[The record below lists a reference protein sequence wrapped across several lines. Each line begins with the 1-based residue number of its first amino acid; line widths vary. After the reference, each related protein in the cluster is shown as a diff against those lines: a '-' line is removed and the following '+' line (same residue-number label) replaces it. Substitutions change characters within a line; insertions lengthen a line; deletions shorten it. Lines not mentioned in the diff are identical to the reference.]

1 MVNVRS
7 EQLVKFAQF
16 LPPGDPLKRVT
27 VVLPV
32 DVHKAL
38 KFKSINDDKT
48 MNDLILTA
56 IQQYLSPVKVQIE
69 QSE

>member
-1 MVNVRS
+1 M
-7 EQLVKFAQF
+7 
-16 LPPGDPLKRVT
+16 KRVT

-38 KFKSINDDKT
+38 KFKSIHDDKT

-56 IQQYLSPVKVQIE
+56 VQQYLMNSG
-69 QSE
+69 SEKNASK

>member
-1 MVNVRS
+1 M
-7 EQLVKFAQF
+7 
-16 LPPGDPLKRVT
+16 KRVT

-38 KFKSINDDKT
+38 KYKSIHDDKT

-56 IQQYLSPVKVQIE
+56 VQQYLSKCGADSKT
-69 QSE
+69 SE